1 MIIADTGFFVAL
13 GNQNDQYH
21 QLSLQVLNALNEPLV
36 TTYPVITETWYL
48 LLARGGGNNA
58 QCSFLREVAQE
69 AFEVFD
75 LRSHHVVRIV
85 ELMEKY
91 NDLPMDMADASLV
104 VLAEHLGHGRILTA
118 DQRDFNTYRWNN
130 SNLFK
135 NLLLN
140 FE

>member
-1 MIIADTGFFVAL
+1 M
-13 GNQNDQYH
+13 
-21 QLSLQVLNALNEPLV
+21 
-36 TTYPVITETWYL
+36 
-48 LLARGGGNNA
+48 
-58 QCSFLREVAQE
+58 REVAQE

-75 LRSHHVVRIV
+75 LRSHHVARII

-91 NDLPMDMADASLV
+91 ADLPMDMADASLV
-104 VLAEHLGHGRILTA
+104 VHAEHLGHGRILTV

-130 SNLFK
+130 SNPFN